1 MFQKPKK
8 FLNFK
13 NPTLKNFSKY
23 NFFFCLHHS
32 RKIKNSKNP
41 SKTNKIFFFSKKMF
55 VYLKQG
61 LALKKK
67 DSLQIDPLPQ
77 PNPHYLL
84 CPKPDHQENPLNIVC
99 YDAHCPKR
107 GLLCSCCFFQDH
119 SSHNSLCCSLKDF
132 LKNYQTFI
140 LKEKETSQKEVK
152 EEDSEALRVSFE
164 GMSRMILASKQRYE
178 EQYNRLE
185 AALKQKELF
194 LTNSLQNKNIS
205 DTLDLI
211 NNMSQGSINT
221 VNGYMDAMNYLLEGL
236 SGSVANGFKDEKLK
250 QDLMPN
256 GQILEK
262 VRGLRNGLEGEL
274 QRLDAFYSKIT
285 RNCQDLLLEKA
296 VAKHNGGNNALL
308 GNELEAFISEVIG
321 KNVRVSSFVRIFK
334 GTEDGFKGGFLE
346 KRLEGK
352 QGVLSLIRADGV
364 FLGVYFE
371 GFEVNRKYVVFCAK
385 EKRKVKEG
393 RIWGNCQCKD
403 KEKMVFTSSNL
414 HEIVVWEEGNQRED
428 NFWEEGK
435 QVVRFKAKEIEVYE
449 IV

>member
-1 MFQKPKK
+1 
-8 FLNFK
+8 
-13 NPTLKNFSKY
+13 
-23 NFFFCLHHS
+23 
-32 RKIKNSKNP
+32 
-41 SKTNKIFFFSKKMF
+41 MF

-67 DSLQIDPLPQ
+67 DSLQIDPIPQ
-77 PNPHYLL
+77 VNHFLF

-99 YDAHCPKR
+99 YDPQCPKR
-107 GLLCSCCFFQDH
+107 GLLCSSCFFQDH
-119 SSHNSLCCSLKDF
+119 SLHNSFCSNLKDF
-132 LKNYQTFI
+132 LKKYQNYI
-140 LKEKETSQKEVK
+140 IKEKETSQKELK
-152 EEDSEALRVSFE
+152 EEDSESLKVSFE
-164 GMSRMILASKQRYE
+164 GMARMILASRQRYE
-178 EQYNRLE
+178 EQQNKLE

-211 NNMSQGSINT
+211 TNMSQGSINT

-236 SGSVANGFKDEKLK
+236 SGSVVNGFKDEKLK

-256 GQILEK
+256 SQILEK
-262 VRGLRNGLEGEL
+262 VRGLRNGLEEEL
-274 QRLDAFYSKIT
+274 QRLDAFYGKIT
-285 RNCQDLLLEKA
+285 RNCQDLLMEKT
-296 VAKHNGGNNALL
+296 VAKPNGGNVLL
-308 GNELEAFISEVIG
+308 GNELEGFISEII
-321 KNVRVSSFVRIFK
+321 KQNVRISNFVRIFK

-352 QGVLSLIRADGV
+352 QGLLALIKGDGV

-385 EKRKVKEG
+385 EKRKIKEG
-393 RIWGNCQCKD
+393 RIWGNCYCKD

-428 NFWEEGK
+428 NFWEDGT
-435 QVVRFKAKEIEVYE
+435 QIVRFKVKEIEIYE
-449 IV
+449 LI

>member
-1 MFQKPKK
+1 
-8 FLNFK
+8 
-13 NPTLKNFSKY
+13 
-23 NFFFCLHHS
+23 
-32 RKIKNSKNP
+32 
-41 SKTNKIFFFSKKMF
+41 MF

-67 DSLQIDPLPQ
+67 DSLQIDQIPQ
-77 PNPHYLL
+77 GNHYMF
-84 CPKPDHQENPLNIVC
+84 CPKPDHQENTLNIVC
-99 YDAHCPKR
+99 YDPQCPKR
-107 GLLCSCCFFQDH
+107 GLLCSSCFFQDH
-119 SSHNSLCCSLKDF
+119 SSHNSLCCNLKDF
-132 LKNYQTFI
+132 LKNYQVFI
-140 LKEKETSQKEVK
+140 LKEKENSQKELK
-152 EEDSEALRVSFE
+152 EEDSEALKASFE

-178 EQYNRLE
+178 EQYNKLE

-256 GQILEK
+256 SQILEK
-262 VRGLRNGLEGEL
+262 VRGLRNGLEAEL

-285 RNCQDLLLEKA
+285 RNCQDLLMEKT
-296 VAKHNGGNNALL
+296 VAKPNGGNVLL
-308 GNELEAFISEVIG
+308 GNELEGFISEVI
-321 KNVRVSSFVRIFK
+321 KQNVRISSFVRIFK

-352 QGVLSLIRADGV
+352 HGLLTLIKGDGV

-371 GFEVNRKYVVFCAK
+371 GFELNRKYVVFCAK

-393 RIWGNCQCKD
+393 RIWGNCYCKD

-428 NFWEEGK
+428 NFWEDGT
-435 QVVRFKAKEIEVYE
+435 QIVRFKVKEIEIYE
-449 IV
+449 LI